1 MTLPASNFKQFLKSS
16 SCKSHSMSFRSYSE
30 E

>member
-1 MTLPASNFKQFLKSS
+1 MTLPASNLQTISKKS
-16 SCKSHSMSFRSYSE
+16 SCKSHSISFRSYSE